1 MFVVIVGCGR
11 TGSRLA
17 RNLIRQEGN
26 LVSVLDK
33 DPEAYARL
41 GYGLDRSWAD
51 LGGRFTVGA
60 ALEVDA
66 LELAGIGE
74 ADAFVASTNGDNTN
88 IVIAQIARERYE
100 VGKVV
105 ARIMDPAR
113 AEWYRG
119 KGLEI
124 VCPTS
129 VSTEM
134 LGEALGFPGMVES
147 S

>member
-17 RNLIRQEGN
+17 RHLIKQEGN
-26 LVSVLDK
+26 RVSVLDQ

-41 GYGLDRSWAD
+41 GSELDESWSD
-51 LGGRFTVGA
+51 LGGKFTVGA

-66 LELAGIGE
+66 LEMAGIEE
-74 ADAFVASTNGDNTN
+74 ADAFIAATNGDNTN
-88 IVIAQIARERYE
+88 IVISQIARERYGVE
-100 VGKVV
+100 RVV

-129 VSTEM
+129 VATGM
-134 LGEALGFPGMVES
+134 LSQTLGFPIETEDS
-147 S
+147 